1 MLRIKHTNDD
11 LENFF
16 EDVDEEFVTLENV
29 IKNALEIIDAY
40 EKQIE
45 SSK

>member
-11 LENFF
+11 LGHFF